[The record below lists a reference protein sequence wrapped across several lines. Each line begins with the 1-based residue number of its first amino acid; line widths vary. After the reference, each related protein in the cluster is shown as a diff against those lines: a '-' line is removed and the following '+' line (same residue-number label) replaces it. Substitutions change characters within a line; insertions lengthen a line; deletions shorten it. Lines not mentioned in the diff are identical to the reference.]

1 MDPAPPQSTHHQDPR
16 GCVVGSHQSD
26 SGVGSRKLGVGVW
39 NRRCVEGSG
48 FWMGC
53 LGYEYAGCGLVRLVA
68 RVGRWW
74 VVALGAAVGCERK
87 YNGERYKL
95 DMITISR

>member
-1 MDPAPPQSTHHQDPR
+1 
-16 GCVVGSHQSD
+16 
-26 SGVGSRKLGVGVW
+26 
-39 NRRCVEGSG
+39 
-48 FWMGC
+48 MGC